1 LFLSSFFTL
10 NDLILDIEH
19 GYSFWNSTHPNY
31 SAQLCTLPGPRGLQL
46 FSPTTAATAT
56 TAAATTTTASN

>member
-10 NDLILDIEH
+10 NDFILDIEH

-46 FSPTTAATAT
+46 FSSTTTAATAT
-56 TAAATTTTASN
+56 TTASN